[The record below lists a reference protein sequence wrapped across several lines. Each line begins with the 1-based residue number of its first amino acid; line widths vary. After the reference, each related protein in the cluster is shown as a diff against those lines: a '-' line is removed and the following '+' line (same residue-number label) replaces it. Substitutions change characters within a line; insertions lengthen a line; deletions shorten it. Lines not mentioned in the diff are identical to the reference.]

1 MRIFILLF
9 QKTNQ
14 ISSTDFSLKFKK
26 YVTMTN
32 VIKDKPLLKKDIKI
46 STFKKHSLVTSYLY
60 KVKAILKLNKI
71 NLGKSFDLEISHHYG
86 LEKFEKFGCFLFNC
100 INREYAKK
108 IIVMLSNQKH
118 PLHRHKRK
126 RGNISG
132 FEWNTLLHIKWQKEY
147 FERGR

>member
-9 QKTNQ
+9 QKKTNQ

-32 VIKDKPLLKKDIKI
+32 VIKDKPLSKKDIKI

-86 LEKFEKFGCFLFNC
+86 LEKFENLVVFYLIVLIENMQ
-100 INREYAKK
+100 KK
-108 IIVMLSNQKH
+108 
-118 PLHRHKRK
+118 
-126 RGNISG
+126 
-132 FEWNTLLHIKWQKEY
+132 
-147 FERGR
+147 